1 MQVIDRN
8 KALAITPL
16 LRLAFRPFF
25 LGGSLL
31 ALVAVPLWLIPG
43 LAKRP

>member
-8 KALAITPL
+8 KALAITPV

-31 ALVAVPLWLIPG
+31 ALVAVPLCMAVDLQ
-43 LAKRP
+43 RR

>member
-8 KALAITPL
+8 KALAIPPL

-31 ALVAVPLWLIPG
+31 ALRMTRGMTQA
-43 LAKRP
+43 